1 MDKLHPKQQK
11 FVDAYDG
18 NAHQAALAAGY
29 SPKTAQVQA
38 SRLLTNVK
46 VIAAIKAREEKP
58 RSRRIATREDRQ
70 AFWTNV
76 MNGNEKDIAF
86 KEGEKIE
93 IDVQMKDRLKAAELL
108 GRSEADFTDNT
119 NISGRPTVIIKDLSG
134 E

>member
-1 MDKLHPKQQK
+1 MGKLHPKQQK

-58 RSRRIATREDRQ
+58 RARRIATREDRQ

-76 MNGNEKDIAF
+76 MNGNERDIAA
-86 KEGEKIE
+86 KDGEKIE

-108 GRSEADFTDNT
+108 GRSEADFTDKIQADMNVKVV
-119 NISGRPTVIIKDLSG
+119 RK
-134 E
+134 EYKK